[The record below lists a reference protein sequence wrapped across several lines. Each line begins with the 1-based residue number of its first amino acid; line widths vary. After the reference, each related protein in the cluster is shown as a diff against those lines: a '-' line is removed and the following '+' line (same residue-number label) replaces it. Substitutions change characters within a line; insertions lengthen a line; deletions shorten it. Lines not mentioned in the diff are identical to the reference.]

1 MKKSWL
7 CILKNPKKPT
17 KQPLDLAS
25 EHRKV
30 ADFKINMQKSVVF
43 LYSSNE
49 HMETIN
55 AIPLTLRKKKKKR
68 KAMKCLSIN
77 LTKYVQ
83 ALYAEKY

>member
-7 CILKNPKKPT
+7 CILKKPKKPT

-25 EHRKV
+25 EHSKV

-55 AIPLTLRKKKKKR
+55 AIPLTLRKKR

>member
-1 MKKSWL
+1 
-7 CILKNPKKPT
+7 
-17 KQPLDLAS
+17 
-25 EHRKV
+25 
-30 ADFKINMQKSVVF
+30 MQKSVVF

-55 AIPLTLRKKKKKR
+55 VIPLTPEKKK